1 MRAVKLSSNRSL
13 QFLAGDA
20 SYCRLSCVMA
30 INDSSN
36 VIDFFA
42 MNKQHAV
49 VAYNK
54 LQTVVDAQIIMND
67 DNIPMYLAAVYRWL
81 ISV

>member
-1 MRAVKLSSNRSL
+1 
-13 QFLAGDA
+13 
-20 SYCRLSCVMA
+20 MA

-36 VIDFFA
+36 VINLFV

-67 DNIPMYLAAVYRWL
+67 DNIPMYLAAVYR
-81 ISV
+81 